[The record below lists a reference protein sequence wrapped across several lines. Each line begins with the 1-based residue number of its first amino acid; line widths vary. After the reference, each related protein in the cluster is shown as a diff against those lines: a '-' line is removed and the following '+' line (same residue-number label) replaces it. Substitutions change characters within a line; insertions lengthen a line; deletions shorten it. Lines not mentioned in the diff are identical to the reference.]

1 MVLSMVSNGSDDGGA
16 EGGGS
21 TASEIIVLVF
31 IVLGLGRVHYRRT
44 LRQRRKD
51 AARQLCPDGLALPLD
66 PSSSHPNA
74 PVARHDPLSEPVAS
88 TGSSPHPSQDGI
100 GAMTADRR
108 LAEGRRMH
116 LRLVGLDRYMS
127 PGNMVSAS
135 TANAHCVPRSSTWC
149 HPTQLAQLPLG
160 MSKRNDHVGQ
170 PKSAEAQLWPEV
182 PPARIARTRTC
193 RGRKR
198 QSMPAIHTT
207 RLTPIRVRHPATQHA
222 EYSGIPTGLLVHMSS
237 HLRPNTGD
245 PATHLRRLLY

>member
-1 MVLSMVSNGSDDGGA
+1 MSMVSNGSDDGGA

-66 PSSSHPNA
+66 PTSSHPNA

-135 TANAHCVPRSSTWC
+135 TANADCAEIVDLVPSNAVGTTASRHEQAQRPRRATEVGGGTAVARGAPSSHRAYENVPGPEAPEHAGDPHDTVDA
-149 HPTQLAQLPLG
+149 HQ
-160 MSKRNDHVGQ
+160 
-170 PKSAEAQLWPEV
+170 SAP
-182 PPARIARTRTC
+182 PGHPARRVLRHTNRAV
-193 RGRKR
+193 GAHVE
-198 QSMPAIHTT
+198 PAIF
-207 RLTPIRVRHPATQHA
+207 
-222 EYSGIPTGLLVHMSS
+222 
-237 HLRPNTGD
+237 D